1 MLYPTVYF
9 TLFAFTADAMSLH
22 SFAFKPISFSQR
34 ICFPAFAAF
43 MGFAEYCQKDIVENK
58 YDQFLQGAE
67 LRAKTE
73 RKGMWTK
80 ILKGEI

>member
-1 MLYPTVYF
+1 
-9 TLFAFTADAMSLH
+9 
-22 SFAFKPISFSQR
+22 
-34 ICFPAFAAF
+34 